1 MELIPTV
8 ERTKLKFS
16 RQLSPQKILKNIS
29 LEEKEEEKSTSKSD
43 NFSSLEE
50 DQNKLAHKL
59 LEAIWVEDKDIG
71 NLKIL
76 EKICIDC
83 NLDFEN
89 LIKKQKNMLEKF
101 KNTAPLAAK
110 NNIFGSPTY
119 VINNEIFWG
128 QDRLELFERSLKSL
142 V

>member
-1 MELIPTV
+1 MQYDLTNNITSINV
-8 ERTKLKFS
+8 KGSAIFGIFDDLNTKDLVK
-16 RQLSPQKILKNIS
+16 S
-29 LEEKEEEKSTSKSD
+29 LDT
-43 NFSSLEE
+43 
-50 DQNKLAHKL
+50 
-59 LEAIWVEDKDIG
+59 KDIG